1 MIDIDKIFG
10 MFGSDDS
17 NENYPEPSKEEIK
30 GIIGF
35 DEFRTTPTYH
45 LKMFQKVVLNH
56 MAFQKKLIKLFK
68 ESDPEI
74 GDFGDLE
81 EAGQHMAFYRGWDY
95 LKLTNLDKEM
105 WRDCIRIQDHE
116 KLGDALSTTLNFFE
130 SIEEYE
136 KCAFIQKIITFLED
150 NLAPKN

>member
-1 MIDIDKIFG
+1 
-10 MFGSDDS
+10 MF
-17 NENYPEPSKEEIK
+17 
-30 GIIGF
+30 
-35 DEFRTTPTYH
+35 
-45 LKMFQKVVLNH
+45 
-56 MAFQKKLIKLFK
+56 FK
-68 ESDPEI
+68 RI
-74 GDFGDLE
+74 YFN
-81 EAGQHMAFYRGWDY
+81 FWRGWDY

>member
-1 MIDIDKIFG
+1 
-10 MFGSDDS
+10 MFGGEEPDERS
-17 NENYPEPSKEEIK
+17 YEPSEEEVRNML
-30 GIIGF
+30 GF

-45 LKMFQKVVLNH
+45 LKMFQKIVLNH
-56 MAFQKKLIKLFK
+56 MTFQKKLIKLFK
-68 ESDPEI
+68 ESDPEL

-81 EAGQHMAFYRGWDY
+81 EAGQHMAFYRGWEY
-95 LKLTNLDKEM
+95 LKLTNLDKEI
-105 WRDCIRIQDHE
+105 WRDCIRIQDTE
-116 KLGDALSTTLNFFE
+116 KLNEALSITIKFFE

>member
-1 MIDIDKIFG
+1 
-10 MFGSDDS
+10 MFGGEEPDERS
-17 NENYPEPSKEEIK
+17 YEPSEEEVRNML
-30 GIIGF
+30 GF

-45 LKMFQKVVLNH
+45 LKMFQKIVLNH
-56 MAFQKKLIKLFK
+56 MTFQKKLIKLFK
-68 ESDPEI
+68 ESDPEL

-81 EAGQHMAFYRGWDY
+81 EAGQHMAFYRGWEY
-95 LKLTNLDKEM
+95 LKLTNLDKEI
-105 WRDCIRIQDHE
+105 WRDCIRIQDSD
-116 KLGDALSTTLNFFE
+116 KLNEALSLTIKFFE